1 MTDTNKSKETTE
13 LRSCILNKECFESY
27 WNKNFKEYDDNND
40 EQMFN
45 MTFSELKILKQLH
58 DQEKLEIIKARNE
71 VYFDVVNEKDKQI
84 EVLKENQLTNLNNF
98 KIVCQEIIKE
108 KDEEI
113 SELQIENIKLKNHI
127 KRCVDKIE
135 INELKRK

>member
-71 VYFDVVNEKDKQI
+71 VYFDMVNEKDKEIKQK
-84 EVLKENQLTNLNNF
+84 EFLLCSLKLISKKQ
-98 KIVCQEIIKE
+98 
-108 KDEEI
+108 DERI
-113 SELQIENIKLKNHI
+113 SELQTENEKLKNHI
-127 KRCVDKIE
+127 KRCVNKIE